1 MMMLIFLGP
10 PGAGK
15 GTQSERLTEYFNI
28 PHLSTGELL
37 RVACSEGT
45 KVGKLA
51 EAYMTSGQLVPD
63 PIILSIVGERLE
75 RGDFDNGCLFDG
87 FPRTL
92 GQAQSL
98 DISLKSRGTPLN
110 AALELRVNDKELEKR
125 LMSRGRAD
133 DRIDV
138 VRQRLKTYHETT
150 KPLVE
155 YYEQQGL
162 LRPIDGTG
170 SPDEV
175 FDRIKQVCG

>member
-1 MMMLIFLGP
+1 MMLVFLGP

-15 GTQSERLTEYFNI
+15 GTQSEKLTGHFNI
-28 PHLSTGELL
+28 LHLSTGDML
-37 RVACSEGT
+37 RAACSEGT

-87 FPRTL
+87 FPRTI
-92 GQAQSL
+92 GQAKSL
-98 DISLKSRGTPLN
+98 DLSLQHRGTPLSGV
-110 AALELRVNDKELEKR
+110 LELQVDDKELEKR

-133 DRIDV
+133 DRIEV
-138 VRQRLKTYHETT
+138 VRQRLKSYRDTT

-155 YYEQQGL
+155 YYEHQGL

-170 SPDEV
+170 SPEDV
-175 FDRIKQVCG
+175 FERIKKVC

>member
-1 MMMLIFLGP
+1 MLLVFLGP

-15 GTQSERLTEYFNI
+15 GTQSTKLTEYFGI
-28 PHLSTGELL
+28 PHLSTGEML
-37 RVACSEGT
+37 RNAYSEGT
-45 KVGKLA
+45 KVGRLA

-75 RGDFDNGCLFDG
+75 RGDFDKGCLFDG
-87 FPRTL
+87 FPRTI

-98 DISLKSRGTPLN
+98 DLSLKHRGTPLSGV
-110 AALELRVNDKELEKR
+110 LELRVDNAELEAR

-138 VRQRLKTYHETT
+138 VRQRLKSYHDATQ
-150 KPLVE
+150 PLVE
-155 YYEQQGL
+155 YYEAQGL

-170 SPDEV
+170 SPEEV
-175 FDRIKQVCG
+175 FERIKKVC